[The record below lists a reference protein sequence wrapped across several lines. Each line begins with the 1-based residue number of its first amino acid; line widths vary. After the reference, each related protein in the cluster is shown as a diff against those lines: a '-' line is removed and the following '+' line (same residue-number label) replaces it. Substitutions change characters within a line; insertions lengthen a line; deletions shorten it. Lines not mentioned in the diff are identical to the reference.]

1 MIDRLR
7 HLSLRR
13 RISLSIWVVSV
24 IICLILL
31 AFVLR

>member
-7 HLSLRR
+7 HLSLHR

>member
-1 MIDRLR
+1 MIDRLK
-7 HLSLRR
+7 HLGLRR
-13 RISLSIWVVSV
+13 RISISIWVVSV